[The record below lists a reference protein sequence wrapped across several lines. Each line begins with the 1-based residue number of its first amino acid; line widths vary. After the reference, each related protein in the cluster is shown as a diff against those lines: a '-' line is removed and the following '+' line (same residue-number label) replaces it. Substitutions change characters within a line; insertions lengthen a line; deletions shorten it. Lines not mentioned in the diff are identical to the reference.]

1 MVIDICHLF
10 ASLLT
15 RKYKITPETK
25 ISINIVIKGDFPSG
39 VTIYWLMSKSPN
51 TRIKNTVVEKNSIAA
66 KTAKVLKKIKRSS
79 RLELITLPK
88 NSSKTKSIISFI
100 SNPSIFHHNRMMIF
114 YKIYYQH
121 E

>member
-15 RKYKITPETK
+15 RKYKMTPETK

-39 VTIYWLMSKSPN
+39 VTIYWLMNKSPN
-51 TRIKNTVVEKNSIAA
+51 TRIKNTVVEKHSIAA

-88 NSSKTKSIISFI
+88 KVVKL
-100 SNPSIFHHNRMMIF
+100 
-114 YKIYYQH
+114 KV
-121 E
+121 